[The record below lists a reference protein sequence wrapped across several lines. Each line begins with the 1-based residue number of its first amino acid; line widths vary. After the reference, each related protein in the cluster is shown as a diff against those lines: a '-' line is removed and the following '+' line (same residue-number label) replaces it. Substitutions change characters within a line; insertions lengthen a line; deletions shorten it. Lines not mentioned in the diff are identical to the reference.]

1 MKWNSFLYLLLML
14 ISSKFM
20 FSADWTASPSGTAN
34 SLWGMYFLNDNVGWV
49 VGDGGTIRKTTDGGT
64 TWIAQTSVIIGFL
77 NQIRFVDANN
87 GWIVGDPGVILNTT
101 DGGTNWVQ
109 QTSGSTTKFL
119 SLSFVNSNY
128 GWVVGETGEILKTT
142 DGGTNWATL
151 TSGITQK
158 LWGVDAVS
166 TSNVFACGEVGII
179 LKTTDGGINWNTQNS
194 TTSNVVWDFS
204 FVSETK
210 GWAVCDSGIILQTLD
225 GGANWIRQ
233 TSPTTEGLY
242 DVHFVNDNYGWAVG
256 ATGTILRTTDGGANW
271 TFQTYSGFT
280 ANSLLVR
287 VYVTQNLVGYISAEN
302 GGFLIYSL
310 SSAVLTTSSISSIT
324 NTSAISGGNISS
336 DGGAS
341 VTARGIVWSTI
352 ANPTIAL
359 STKTT
364 DGTGTGAFTSNIT
377 GLSAGTTYYVRA
389 YAINS
394 EGTAYGSQTSFTTT
408 GSQSNTPTIPNNG
421 DGNGDGIVDSLQSSV
436 VTILNQ
442 VSNSYITIISQ
453 NGNALNNVEILSAS
467 TDNNYTYPYGFAK
480 FSINSSSASI
490 KIIYHNVSSLT
501 NYIYRKQNING
512 NIFTM
517 PNAVFGSEIIGGQQV
532 ATVTFSLTDG
542 GIGDFDGIVNG
553 VITDPG
559 GPAVA
564 VSNIPTLSEWARIS
578 LVLIMICFGVWY
590 LRNRQLLF

>member
-49 VGDGGTIRKTTDGGT
+49 VGVGGTIRKTNDGGT

-287 VYVTQNLVGYISAEN
+287 VYVTQNLVGYISTEN

-408 GSQSNTPTIPNNG
+408 GSQNNTPTIPNNG